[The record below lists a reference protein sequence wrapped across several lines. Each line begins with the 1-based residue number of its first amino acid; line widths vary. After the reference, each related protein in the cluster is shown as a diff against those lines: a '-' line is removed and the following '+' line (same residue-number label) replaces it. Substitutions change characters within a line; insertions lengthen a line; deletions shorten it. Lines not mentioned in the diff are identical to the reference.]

1 MKKIPFFFLLV
12 SALALAPLRVN
23 AMMKGKEDSKKE
35 ESKKQGT
42 EYSKEQEEKEL
53 IEHVGASHD
62 PSASVN
68 HVLWRTETSE
78 ESHEEEANSREPEKT
93 KPSLELD
100 LSKES
105 ISEQI
110 EAAKEDEAFWLE
122 RQEWL
127 VEMEAKF

>member
-1 MKKIPFFFLLV
+1 MIKKLPLFFLLSALTVAPMRV
-12 SALALAPLRVN
+12 SA
-23 AMMKGKEDSKKE
+23 MMEREENPKE
-35 ESKKQGT
+35 EQSKRQET
-42 EYSKEQEEKEL
+42 EYSQEQEEKEL
-53 IEHVGASHD
+53 IKNVGVSRD

-78 ESHEEEANSREPEKT
+78 ESHEEKANSREPEKT
-93 KPSLELD
+93 KLSLELD

-105 ISEQI
+105 INEQI